1 MVGSRPGVDSDVQPV
16 LRITSLTSFDY
27 WFNSLIETALFFLIL
42 FIIQPINISCP
53 HFTSCIYFSLSKL
66 CCPLWLISCF
76 PKTDSAASFPK
87 GDSFRYDE
95 MIQSDFAVVKTQT
108 IFILSIKTQLLSFD
122 TWWSVFL
129 FSVIFGAVAELS
141 STSENKW

>member
-1 MVGSRPGVDSDVQPV
+1 
-16 LRITSLTSFDY
+16 
-27 WFNSLIETALFFLIL
+27 
-42 FIIQPINISCP
+42 
-53 HFTSCIYFSLSKL
+53 
-66 CCPLWLISCF
+66 
-76 PKTDSAASFPK
+76 
-87 GDSFRYDE
+87 

-141 STSENKW
+141 STSENK